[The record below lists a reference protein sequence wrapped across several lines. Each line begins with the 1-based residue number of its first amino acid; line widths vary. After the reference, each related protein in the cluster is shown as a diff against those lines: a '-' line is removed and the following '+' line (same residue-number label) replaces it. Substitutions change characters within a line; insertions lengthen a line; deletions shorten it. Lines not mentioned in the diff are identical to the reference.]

1 MLAPVASRL
10 GAAGAAF
17 EDLPPLAVL
26 KRRLATALRRGALAG
41 ICAVMAAPA
50 GLAPSPA
57 SAQGTATLSVSAVV
71 LSRNVCQFRNVPGNQ
86 PHVLAFG
93 DLDPADSANAT
104 AIVSSVEF
112 VCRGSSPIAT
122 FSITQNGGLHSTG
135 GPAGNRMKHAT
146 ADEFL
151 PYTLALSPA
160 AGSVP
165 RNQFFTLTI
174 TGTVLLANYRAALI
188 GDYSDTVVLTINP

>member
-1 MLAPVASRL
+1 MLKVLARMLARRGLRPVV
-10 GAAGAAF
+10 GAA
-17 EDLPPLAVL
+17 LA
-26 KRRLATALRRGALAG
+26 ALAG
-41 ICAVMAAPA
+41 AMALPA
-50 GLAPSPA
+50 A
-57 SAQGTATLSVSAVV
+57 AQGTATLSVSAVV
-71 LSRNVCQFRNVPGNQ
+71 LSRNVCMFRNVPGNQ

-93 DLDPADSANAT
+93 DLDPAASGNASAIA
-104 AIVSSVEF
+104 SSVEF

-122 FSITQNGGLHSTG
+122 FSISQNGGLHSTG
-135 GPAGNRMKHAT
+135 GPNGNRMKHAT

-165 RNQFFTLTI
+165 RNQFNTLTI
-174 TGTVLLANYRAALI
+174 TGTVLLANYRAALA